1 VDLHLAGQHAI
12 ITGAASGIGAAT
24 ARALAAEGASL
35 TLADCDE
42 PGLKDLA
49 GELRD
54 EGAGVTTVTA
64 DLATAA
70 GAAAAAAAGA
80 EAGILVNNV
89 GVCQFRAFSDLAD
102 GAWDATWQVNFMS
115 AVRLCRAVLPGMR
128 ARGDGV
134 IVNIASD
141 LARQPE
147 PFAADYA
154 ASKAAMLSLT
164 GVLARAEGPDVR
176 VVAVAPGP
184 ILTPLWLREGGIADQ
199 LAASR
204 GLPPREAAQAEIAD
218 RGIPAGRIG
227 TPEEVASVIT
237 FVASPRASYMTGCCL
252 DVGGGSY
259 RGI

>member
-1 VDLHLAGQHAI
+1 MDLHLAGQRAI

-24 ARALAAEGASL
+24 ARALAAEGAAL
-35 TLADCDE
+35 ALADCDE
-42 PGLKDLA
+42 PGLKEIA
-49 GELRD
+49 GELRSD
-54 EGAGVTTVTA
+54 GADVTTVTA

-70 GAAAAAAAGA
+70 GTAAAAAGT

-89 GVCQFRAFSDLAD
+89 GVCQFRAFSDLDD
-102 GAWDATWQVNFMS
+102 GAWDATWRVNFMS
-115 AVRLCRAVLPGMR
+115 AVRMCRAVLPGMR
-128 ARGDGV
+128 ARHQGV

-164 GVLARAEGPDVR
+164 GVLARAEGPHVR

-184 ILTPLWLREGGIADQ
+184 ILTPLWLREGGLAGH
-199 LAASR
+199 LAAAR

-218 RGIPAGRIG
+218 RGIPAGRLG
-227 TPEEVASVIT
+227 TPEEVASVIA
-237 FVASPRASYMTGCCL
+237 FVASPRASYMTGCCV

>member
-1 VDLHLAGQHAI
+1 MDLHLAGQHAI

-24 ARALAAEGASL
+24 ARVLAAEGAAL
-35 TLADCDE
+35 TLADCDG

-49 GELRD
+49 GELRND
-54 EGAGVTTVTA
+54 GAGVTTVTA

-70 GAAAAAAAGA
+70 GTAAAAASAP
-80 EAGILVNNV
+80 AGILVNNV

-102 GAWDATWQVNFMS
+102 GDWDATWQTNVMS
-115 AVRLCRAVLPGMR
+115 AVRMCRAVLPGMR
-128 ARGDGV
+128 ARRQGV

-164 GVLARAEGPDVR
+164 GVLARAEGPYVR

-218 RGIPAGRIG
+218 RGIPAGRLG
-227 TPEEVASVIT
+227 TPQEVASVIA
-237 FVASPRASYMTGCCL
+237 FVASPQASYMTGCVV

>member
-1 VDLHLAGQHAI
+1 VDLHLDGQHAT
-12 ITGAASGIGAAT
+12 ITGAASGIGAAA

-35 TLADCDE
+35 TLADRDE

-49 GELRD
+49 DELGD
-54 EGAGVTTVTA
+54 DGADVITVTA

-80 EAGILVNNV
+80 EADILINNV
-89 GVCQFRAFSDLAD
+89 GICQFRAFSDLAD
-102 GAWDATWQVNFMS
+102 RDWDATWQTNVMS
-115 AVRLCRAVLPGMR
+115 AVRMCRAVLPGMR
-128 ARGDGV
+128 TRHQGV

-184 ILTPLWLREGGIADQ
+184 ILTPLWLREGGLAGH
-199 LAASR
+199 LAATR

-218 RGIPAGRIG
+218 RGIPAGRLG
-227 TPEEVASVIT
+227 TPEEVAAVIT
-237 FVASPRASYMTGCCL
+237 FVVSPRASYMTGCVV
-252 DVGGGSY
+252 DVGGGSR